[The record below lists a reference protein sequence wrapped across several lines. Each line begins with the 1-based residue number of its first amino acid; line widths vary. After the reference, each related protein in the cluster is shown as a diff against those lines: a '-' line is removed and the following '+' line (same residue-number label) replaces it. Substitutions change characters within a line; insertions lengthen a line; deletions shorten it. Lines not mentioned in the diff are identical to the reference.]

1 MSDYWRGVWVIAVMN
16 FIQNIFAK
24 ENDYIFALSLNKTDN
39 QSLEMLRKVGGQRRD
54 YDPGAYLEL
63 L

>member
-1 MSDYWRGVWVIAVMN
+1 MSDYWRGLRVIAVMN

-39 QSLEMLRKVGGQRRD
+39 QSLKMLRKVEGQGRD

>member
-1 MSDYWRGVWVIAVMN
+1 MSDYWRGLRVIAVTN

-39 QSLEMLRKVGGQRRD
+39 QSLKMLRKVEGQGRD

>member
-1 MSDYWRGVWVIAVMN
+1 MN

-39 QSLEMLRKVGGQRRD
+39 QSLKMLRKVEGQGRD